1 MLNFMYANNENLVI
15 AGCGDLYDSNFIAVK
30 GYKEMI
36 TLSPSQDDGNDRIDL
51 YFKGLTDPGFK
62 AFILGYLK
70 DKGVNGIQLCN
81 IENVFYE
88 MAADTGIKVGKVV
101 QEVLAEAAEDRSD
114 IRLSII

>member
-1 MLNFMYANNENLVI
+1 MLNFMYANDDDLVI
-15 AGCGDLYDSNFIAVK
+15 AGCGELYDSDFIAVR

-36 TLSPSQDDGNDRIDL
+36 TLSPAKDDSDDRVDL
-51 YFKGLTDPGFK
+51 YFRGLADPGFK

-88 MAADTGIKVGKVV
+88 MSSDTGIKVGKAV

>member
-1 MLNFMYANNENLVI
+1 MLNFMYANNENLMI
-15 AGCGDLYDSNFIAVK
+15 AGCRELYDSELIAVR

-36 TLSPSQDDGNDRIDL
+36 TLSPAKDNSSDRVDL
-51 YFKGLTDPGFK
+51 YFKGLADPGFK

-88 MAADTGIKVGKVV
+88 MSADTGIKVGAAL
-101 QEVLAEAAEDRSD
+101 QEVLAEAAENRSD